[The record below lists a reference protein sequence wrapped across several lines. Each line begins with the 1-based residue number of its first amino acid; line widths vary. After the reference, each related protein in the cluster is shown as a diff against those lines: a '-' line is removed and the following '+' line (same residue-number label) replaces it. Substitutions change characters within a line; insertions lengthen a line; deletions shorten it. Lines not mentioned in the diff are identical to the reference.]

1 MKPQQHKAGRI
12 ISFNKLT
19 PEQIQQFAE
28 QYPEGYTSYIQKINK
43 PSGEA
48 IYVVPFETDDVS
60 YMVKM
65 EVKVDAKL
73 SDEDFDK
80 EMFPDTKADFEEID
94 ASESEEPKAD
104 KEEFVLVHGDY
115 SDASLDEEEE
125 NDDEDKDK
133 EEDDDDSEDDD
144 SEDDDQEEEDDDYI
158 DDEDEDEEEK
168 PLKKSPKTK
177 SKTTKK
183 IKK

>member
-19 PEQIQQFAE
+19 PELIQQFAE
-28 QYPEGYTSYIQKINK
+28 QYPQGYTSYIQKINK

-80 EMFPDTKADFEEID
+80 EMFPDTKVDFDEIE
-94 ASESEEPKAD
+94 ASEGEEPKAD

-115 SDASLDEEEE
+115 SEASLEDEEENE
-125 NDDEDKDK
+125 DEDKDK
-133 EEDDDDSEDDD
+133 GGDDSEDKD
-144 SEDDDQEEEDDDYI
+144 EEDDYI
-158 DDEDEDEEEK
+158 DEEEDENK
-168 PLKKSPKTK
+168 LLPKASKTK
-177 SKTTKK
+177 SKITNK